1 MSGSF
6 FRLCLP
12 GLIALSLALGVLTL
26 PESSRA
32 EEPPAPAISEAAVRA
47 ADEATIRQLTEQWF
61 AAWSPGLGPVNWE
74 AMAQLFVPG
83 AGNLLVFDDAG
94 GRVVVLD
101 SWTDYRKTWEPFMAQ
116 FARWQIEPEG
126 DIRVIVAGDLAW
138 IIQDYPRDELRSQF
152 SPESQGLSLKT
163 VCDQDSCVNG
173 PFLRHE
179 RASTSSC

>member
-126 DIRVIVAGDLAW
+126 DIRVIVAGDLAVATFVLTGGG
-138 IIQDYPRDELRSQF
+138 IDRAGNAIQFRQYGTHVWQRCGDRWAIVREHLTTD
-152 SPESQGLSLKT
+152 G
-163 VCDQDSCVNG
+163 
-173 PFLRHE
+173 
-179 RASTSSC
+179 